1 MRVHDLVTN
10 RIQESLNLLDRM
22 YLHDRRN
29 PSPLRSGFYQIRHP
43 LAKGSQHSD
52 HIANEF
58 RQMLCRAGR
67 EPGQTPAKGS
77 KIQISV
83 DQILLLEPPQALA
96 DLAGPHR
103 ANALDLLQLGLRRAH
118 EGLEAAEVVDDVADH
133 AFGQPRHL

>member
-22 YLHDRRN
+22 YLHDPRN
-29 PSPLRSGFYQIRHP
+29 PSRLGTGFYQIRHP

-67 EPGQTPAKGS
+67 EPGQTPAEGS

-83 DQILLLEPPQALA
+83 DQILLLEPPQALPDLPRPHGA
-96 DLAGPHR
+96 DAV
-103 ANALDLLQLGLRRAH
+103 DLLQLGLRRTH
-118 EGLEAAEVVDDVADH
+118 ECLEAAEVVDDVADD
-133 AFGQPRHL
+133 ALGQPRHL